1 VGEMRLS
8 GIEWSDLA
16 VFSRYVNAFKLK
28 KTLTEEEECVILWLN
43 EQVETLEKK
52 KKRS

>member
-1 VGEMRLS
+1 MSLS
-8 GIEWSDLA
+8 GIDWSDLA

-43 EQVETLEKK
+43 NKVKVLSEKK
-52 KKRS
+52 VKY

>member
-1 VGEMRLS
+1 MT
-8 GIEWSDLA
+8 DLLVLKQQA
-16 VFSRYVNAFKLK
+16 QNLKLK